1 MTNEQIEKFLQ
12 QKSQE
17 GVPVKVSFKTRKPMI
32 GLFITTKD
40 YNDLK
45 SKNFWRIVA
54 EANLE
59 SYKKS
64 KDANLARIFS
74 GVEIT
79 KLSLAKVPK

>member
-12 QKSQE
+12 QKNLNNA
-17 GVPVKVSFKTRKPMI
+17 PVKVSFKTRKPMV
-32 GLFITTKD
+32 GLFITTAD
-40 YNDLK
+40 YADLK

-54 EANLE
+54 ESNLE

-64 KDANLARIFS
+64 KDTALARIFS

-79 KLSLAKVPK
+79 KLSAL